1 MKLQHIREAYETVK
15 QLNEPA
21 RTNAL
26 VDLMNV
32 LEREYGTFQTWNSD
46 SQAPDLTKP
55 EMILYQEISNA
66 RVFSD

>member
-1 MKLQHIREAYETVK
+1 MKLQQIRNRYEDAN
-15 QLNEPA
+15 QLNEPQ

-32 LEREYGTFQTWNSD
+32 LEREYHTFQTWSSG
-46 SQAPDLTKP
+46 SQAPDLTTP
-55 EMILYQEISNA
+55 EMGLYQEISNA

>member
-1 MKLQHIREAYETVK
+1 MKLQQIREAYEAVK

-32 LEREYGTFQTWNSD
+32 LEREYHTFQTWNSD
-46 SQAPDLTKP
+46 SQAPDLTTP
-55 EMILYQEISNA
+55 EMVLYREISMA
-66 RVFSD
+66 RE

>member
-1 MKLQHIREAYETVK
+1 MKLQQIREAYEAVK

-32 LEREYGTFQTWNSD
+32 LEREYHTFQTWAGED
-46 SQAPDLTKP
+46 QTPDLTTP
-55 EMILYQEISNA
+55 EMELYREISNA